1 MSSKSNNN
9 GRAYEFAFLK
19 ELILKMKISFEII
32 KNKSY
37 FTNERAY
44 FQNENKEI
52 FLKSCKTAVNEIL
65 KLEPN
70 LIDNQEKFFIKFQD
84 DSKGKQADIRDIV
97 VNCEAISYEIGFSLK
112 HNHDAVKHSRLL
124 DKIYF
129 AQEWYQGQCSKA
141 YWEKVLPI
149 FSFLRENKG
158 KKWEFI
164 SDKNI
169 MIYKPILFAFKQEIQ
184 NINTHQ
190 IKKLCRYLIGN
201 YDFYKIISVDKEK
214 HTYIQT
220 FNFDNNL
227 SKNSPNKKS
236 IMKIPLLNLPNK
248 ILYCDFDGCNKI
260 VLCFNKGWQFS
271 FRIHNASSKI
281 EPSLKF
287 DIKPI
292 GLPNNV
298 LCFKCIW

>member
-84 DSKGKQADIRDIV
+84 DSKGKQADIRDII

-112 HNHDAVKHSRLL
+112 HNHDAVKHSRLS
-124 DKIYF
+124 DKIDF

-298 LCFKCIW
+298 LCFKCIG

>member
-112 HNHDAVKHSRLL
+112 HNHDAVKHSRLS
-124 DKIYF
+124 DKIDF
-129 AQEWYQGQCSKA
+129 AQE
-141 YWEKVLPI
+141 L
-149 FSFLRENKG
+149 
-158 KKWEFI
+158 
-164 SDKNI
+164 KNYAAI
-169 MIYKPILFAFKQEIQ
+169 
-184 NINTHQ
+184 
-190 IKKLCRYLIGN
+190 
-201 YDFYKIISVDKEK
+201 
-214 HTYIQT
+214 
-220 FNFDNNL
+220 
-227 SKNSPNKKS
+227 
-236 IMKIPLLNLPNK
+236 
-248 ILYCDFDGCNKI
+248 
-260 VLCFNKGWQFS
+260 
-271 FRIHNASSKI
+271 
-281 EPSLKF
+281 
-287 DIKPI
+287 
-292 GLPNNV
+292 
-298 LCFKCIW
+298 